1 MDQKRSKNKGRKEG
15 TSPGGASP
23 SAVEEEKPF
32 LFDPSLP
39 LENERHERFVLE
51 LLAYKSQTQA
61 YLRAYPNSSYDSARN
76 SASDLIANHCVKER
90 LEYLREE
97 QKTRC
102 KMTADE
108 VLFGLTLAARFD
120 PADLYRSDGSMIPI
134 HELPPEVRQCIE
146 KVEFEEI
153 YMGEGADR
161 KVIGRTGKV
170 QAMSKKAAYELLGK
184 AHKLFTDKV
193 IHEHKF
199 SLEDILAGDTSEV
212 ANEN

>member
-15 TSPGGASP
+15 TSPGGGSP
-23 SAVEEEKPF
+23 SAVEEENPF

-61 YLRAYPNSSYDSARN
+61 YLRAFPDSSYDSARAN
-76 SASDLIANHCVKER
+76 SCRLIADDNVIAR

-146 KVEFEEI
+146 KVEFDEI
-153 YMGEGADR
+153 YMGEGKDR

-184 AHKLFTDKV
+184 AHKLFTDKIEV
-193 IHEHKF
+193 TKKR
-199 SLEDILAGDTSEV
+199 SLEEILGESE
-212 ANEN
+212 AEGADE

>member
-23 SAVEEEKPF
+23 SAVEEENPF

-61 YLRAYPNSSYDSARN
+61 YLRAFPDSSYDSAR
-76 SASDLIANHCVKER
+76 SACCRLFADVRVKER

-146 KVEFEEI
+146 KVEFDEI

-184 AHKLFTDKV
+184 AHKLFTDKYE
-193 IHEHKF
+193 ITKKR
-199 SLEDILAGDTSEV
+199 SLEEILGESE
-212 ANEN
+212 AEGADE